1 MFRNIT
7 SSEKFA
13 QQEKTNQIDAF
24 LNKNKLKGGNDTTTS
39 KQSTPIK
46 SRRTSLTSQ
55 SIPPATDHEATDV
68 NKPTKVNL
76 ADVIIAAAAAKTV
89 KLKTKGIIS

>member
-1 MFRNIT
+1 MR
-7 SSEKFA
+7 A
-13 QQEKTNQIDAF
+13 M
-24 LNKNKLKGGNDTTTS
+24 GV
-39 KQSTPIK
+39 
-46 SRRTSLTSQ
+46 
-55 SIPPATDHEATDV
+55 IPRSYPSANEATDV